1 MKMTDRIKRNM
12 QPDKPM
18 TLISLR
24 LPDHVIEDLKEV
36 APSLGFGGYQAL
48 IRAYISN
55 GLRKHLAEREAQ
67 RAKDSTVEE
76 FSQRL
81 IAHGVPEQAIQ
92 EAVAEMR
99 AATVKRWLQPRIE
112 QLDTAALEIR
122 RCCELRSCSHVPWL

>member
-1 MKMTDRIKRNM
+1 MKMSERIKRNM
-12 QPDKPM
+12 QTNKPM

-99 AATVKRWLQPRIE
+99 AAR
-112 QLDTAALEIR
+112 
-122 RCCELRSCSHVPWL
+122 

>member
-1 MKMTDRIKRNM
+1 MKMTDRIQRNM

-24 LPDHVIEDLKEV
+24 LPEHVIDDLKEI

-76 FSQRL
+76 LSQRL
-81 IAHGVPEQAIQ
+81 LAHGVPKQAIQ
-92 EAVAEMR
+92 EAIAEMR
-99 AATVKRWLQPRIE
+99 AA
-112 QLDTAALEIR
+112 
-122 RCCELRSCSHVPWL
+122 H

>member
-1 MKMTDRIKRNM
+1 MKMSERIKRNM
-12 QPDKPM
+12 QTDKPM

-55 GLRKHLAEREAQ
+55 GLRKHLAERAAQ

-76 FSQRL
+76 FSRRL
-81 IAHGVPEQAIQ
+81 LARGVPEQAIE
-92 EAVAEMR
+92 EAAAEMR
-99 AATVKRWLQPRIE
+99 AG
-112 QLDTAALEIR
+112 
-122 RCCELRSCSHVPWL
+122 S

>member
-1 MKMTDRIKRNM
+1 MKTTDRIKRNM

-67 RAKDSTVEE
+67 RAKDS
-76 FSQRL
+76 
-81 IAHGVPEQAIQ
+81 G
-92 EAVAEMR
+92 
-99 AATVKRWLQPRIE
+99 PR
-112 QLDTAALEIR
+112 TAPSKSSAR
-122 RCCELRSCSHVPWL
+122 DSSPMGCPSRP

>member
-1 MKMTDRIKRNM
+1 MRMNERIKRNM

-55 GLRKHLAEREAQ
+55 GLRQHLAQQESE
-67 RAKDSTVEE
+67 RAKNSAVEE
-76 FSQRL
+76 FSRRL
-81 IAHGVPEQAIQ
+81 IAHGVPEKAIQ
-92 EAVAEMR
+92 EAAAEMG
-99 AATVKRWLQPRIE
+99 AP
-112 QLDTAALEIR
+112 
-122 RCCELRSCSHVPWL
+122 S